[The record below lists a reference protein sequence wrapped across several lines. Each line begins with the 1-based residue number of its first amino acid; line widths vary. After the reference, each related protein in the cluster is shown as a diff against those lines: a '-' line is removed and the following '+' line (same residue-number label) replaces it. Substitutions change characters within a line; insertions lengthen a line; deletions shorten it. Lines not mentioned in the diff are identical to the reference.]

1 MNEFQE
7 RLEELLLEKNMS
19 RLHLAKLL
27 GVSSTTINGY
37 FNKNY
42 FPQIDIAIKFSEFFD
57 CSLDYLF
64 GLTDDKKRKYK
75 IDINNLT
82 GALIKNFNQLLKE
95 NKLSIAKV
103 MKDLDMSEY
112 NFYRWRNGKFPKTVN
127 LILVAKYFD
136 VSVDYLLSIK

>member
-1 MNEFQE
+1 M
-7 RLEELLLEKNMS
+7 
-19 RLHLAKLL
+19 
-27 GVSSTTINGY
+27 
-37 FNKNY
+37 
-42 FPQIDIAIKFSEFFD
+42 
-57 CSLDYLF
+57 F

-75 IDINNLT
+75 IDVNNLT

-103 MKDLDMSEY
+103 MKDLNMSEY